1 MSRRNSRKFE
11 RIYLYKK
18 IELMIL
24 IYLFMKKSFNLFSTN
39 YLLQF
44 YSILFSKKLFAL
56 ILSKEIIK
64 KKKSIGQ

>member
-1 MSRRNSRKFE
+1 
-11 RIYLYKK
+11 
-18 IELMIL
+18 MIL

-64 KKKSIGQ
+64 KKNQLGNKNYFYLHLLEKE